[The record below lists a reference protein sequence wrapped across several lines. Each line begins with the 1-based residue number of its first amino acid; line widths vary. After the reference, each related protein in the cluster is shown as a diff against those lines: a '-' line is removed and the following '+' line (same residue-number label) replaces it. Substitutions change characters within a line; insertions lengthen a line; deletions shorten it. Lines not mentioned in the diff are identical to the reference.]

1 MRVLEVSEEMV
12 LDIIPP
18 RRKSSR
24 KGENGRILVV
34 GGSYLYHGAPIF
46 SALAAYRSGVD
57 VAYVA
62 VPRQIVSSIRAYSPS
77 LIVFPLPDV
86 KLTSGSVN
94 RILRGL
100 ERRTIRADSAV
111 VGPGLGRG
119 RVKEIGILAY
129 RLADMGLKIV
139 LDADSLRREV
149 VEKLVGQRVV
159 ITPHDGEFSRMF
171 GEGPGESLEERIES
185 VGDVSNRLKV
195 VVLLKGPIDV
205 ISDGERMAINRTGNA
220 GMTVGGTGDVLSG
233 LVAGLMAKGVEPFR
247 AASAAAYINGS
258 AGDGSAGKYGFH
270 FTAEDLLDEIP
281 LVMKKFD
288 RSD

>member
-1 MRVLEVSEEMV
+1 MKALEVSAGMV

-18 RRKSSR
+18 RKRISR

-57 VAYVA
+57 VVYLA
-62 VPRQIVSSIRAYSPS
+62 VPRHIASPIRAYSPS

-94 RILRGL
+94 KILRGL
-100 ERRTIRADSAV
+100 ERRILRADSAV
-111 VGPGLGRG
+111 IGPGLGGG
-119 RVKEIGILAY
+119 RVREIGVLAY
-129 RLADMGLKIV
+129 RLANMGLKVV
-139 LDADSLRREV
+139 LDADSLRKEV
-149 VEKLVGQRVV
+149 VEKVAGYRIV
-159 ITPHDGEFSRMF
+159 ITPHDGEFYRMF
-171 GEGPGESLEERIES
+171 GDSPGESLEERVRS
-185 VGDVSNRLKV
+185 VREVSKRFKV
-195 VVLLKGPIDV
+195 VVLLKGPTDV
-205 ISDGERMAINRTGNA
+205 ISDGERVAVNGVGNP

-233 LVAGLMAKGVEPFR
+233 LVAGLMARGVEPFD

-258 AGDGSAGKYGFH
+258 AGDRSAEKHGFH

-281 LVMKKFD
+281 LVMKSFD
-288 RSD
+288 RTE